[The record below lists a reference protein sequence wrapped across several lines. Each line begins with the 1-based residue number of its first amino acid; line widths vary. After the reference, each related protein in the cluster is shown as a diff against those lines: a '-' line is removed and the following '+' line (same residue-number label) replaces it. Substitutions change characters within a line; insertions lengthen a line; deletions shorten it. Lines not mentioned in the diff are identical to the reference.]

1 MTLTIILNAILGV
14 GVIAV
19 VVTSLVWAILT
30 QQRDH
35 LRLKTAGTVSPR
47 WPQTAERRRARPA
60 RRRPII
66 EGV

>member
-19 VVTSLVWAILT
+19 VVTPLVWAILT

-35 LRLKTAGTVSPR
+35 LRLKTADAVTR
-47 WPQTAERRRARPA
+47 RRPQTAERRRARPA
-60 RRRPII
+60 QRRPIV
-66 EGV
+66 EGI